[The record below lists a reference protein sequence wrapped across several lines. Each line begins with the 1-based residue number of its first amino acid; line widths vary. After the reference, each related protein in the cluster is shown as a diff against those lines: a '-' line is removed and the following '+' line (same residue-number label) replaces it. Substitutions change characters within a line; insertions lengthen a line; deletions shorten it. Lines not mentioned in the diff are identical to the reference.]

1 MVTLWYRP
9 PDVLFGAKIY
19 NTSIDQWSSGCI
31 FAEMANGGRPL
42 FPGADVEDQLKR
54 IFKLLGEP
62 TEETWQGVSLL
73 PEYKVKYYIFEY
85 VQKMR

>member
-1 MVTLWYRP
+1 
-9 PDVLFGAKIY
+9 
-19 NTSIDQWSSGCI
+19 
-31 FAEMANGGRPL
+31 MANGGRPL